1 MTGMRV
7 VVPFDATNPK
17 TRLAPVLDAAER
29 DELARR
35 MFRDVLDAVGDLP
48 RTDAVDDVAVE
59 VVSTAPLDL
68 ATDRDGDSGGSDRPG
83 PDDPPVTVRVDDRS
97 LDAAVD
103 DAVAETVG
111 AGDGES
117 LAVVMADLALATPAA
132 LCRLVRTDGDVVLVP
147 GRGVGTNALVVRT
160 PAFRADFHGTS
171 YLDHRRAAAAVGSV
185 RSVDSFRLSTDVDE
199 PADLVEAFVH
209 GGERTREWLTAR
221 FELAVDEDE
230 GRVSLARR

>member
-1 MTGMRV
+1 MRV
-7 VVPFDATNPK
+7 VVPFDATTPK

-29 DELARR
+29 DAFARR
-35 MFRDVLDAVGDLP
+35 MLRDVLDAVGGLSQ
-48 RTDAVDDVAVE
+48 TDAVDAVDVE

-68 ATDRDGDSGGSDRPG
+68 ATDGERDSGGSRRDRP
-83 PDDPPVTVRVDDRS
+83 DDSPVTVHVDDRS
-97 LDAAVD
+97 LDAVVD

-111 AGDGES
+111 SGDGAP

-171 YLDHRRAAAAVGSV
+171 YLDHRRAAADVGTV
-185 RSVDSFRLSTDVDE
+185 EAVDSFRLSTDVDE